1 MASGKYSFVIEQ
13 GSTLDFEIAYK
24 DSAGNPIDLSN
35 YQARMQIRPSVG
47 SDTVYITLSSS
58 LDADG
63 TGLNLSG
70 SGGLN
75 PPVSGT
81 IGVYIS
87 ANSSSQLDF
96 GEAVYDLEIATISA
110 YPVVTRILEGRVQL
124 SRNVTL
130 GSY

>member
-24 DSAGNPIDLSN
+24 DSAGNPIDLTN
-35 YQARMQIRPSVG
+35 YQARMQIRPSIG

-58 LDADG
+58 LDPDG

-70 SGGLN
+70 SAGTN
-75 PPVSGT
+75 PPTSGS

-96 GEAVYDLEIATISA
+96 GEAVYDLEIATLEA
-110 YPVVTRILEGRVQL
+110 YPKVTRILEGKVQL
-124 SRNVTL
+124 SKNVTL
-130 GSY
+130 GSF